1 MTPHARGFGV
11 ISPHADLI
19 RDVLGDLACHVT
31 RSGDESLYE
40 RVVLVDPT
48 NPVRTVTINPLEKVP
63 GIPLEKLVDEFVTV
77 GRRQWKDSWGPRM
90 EDLWRNSLI
99 ALGEAELPLGDLPS
113 FLASQEFRARVL
125 EKVANPITRAYFE
138 RFESLSNR
146 DKITWSEPVSNKMNA
161 FLADSRIRQMLSH
174 PQSSFNLREVM
185 DSGKVLLISTD
196 KGSLGE
202 SSSDLLNGL
211 FLAKIQLAAFS
222 RSDIPESE
230 RVPWILYLDEFQNF
244 VSETFSVTLSEAK
257 AHEAELRPEGKTI
270 TAATNLQNHEHIG
283 NAIYEADHAL
293 NGVLPG
299 WSLSRDSHYQLANRF
314 AWAWKLAD
322 MGLPTILIYL
332 GFLNAAE
339 MKDQGHHFIDHSQWL
354 DCMTAHGTGVVPEEA
369 WERSL
374 LIRSTPLVALI
385 RSADILVAT
394 RPKGVRLF

>member
-1 MTPHARGFGV
+1 MVLKRKDLRGSRLRCLMLTSLSRDHV
-11 ISPHADLI
+11 A
-19 RDVLGDLACHVT
+19 DVLTKLIEPFGEVRPEDHWKPEGFLGPAEAKLGEDLDFLPTESRQILT
-31 RSGDESLYE
+31 RWWLKASRAANTPNWDLVSTCTVRDRRGL
-40 RVVLVDPT
+40 VLV
-48 NPVRTVTINPLEKVP
+48 
-63 GIPLEKLVDEFVTV
+63 
-77 GRRQWKDSWGPRM
+77 
-90 EDLWRNSLI
+90 
-99 ALGEAELPLGDLPS
+99 
-113 FLASQEFRARVL
+113 
-125 EKVANPITRAYFE
+125 
-138 RFESLSNR
+138 
-146 DKITWSEPVSNKMNA
+146 
-161 FLADSRIRQMLSH
+161 
-174 PQSSFNLREVM
+174 
-185 DSGKVLLISTD
+185 
-196 KGSLGE
+196 
-202 SSSDLLNGL
+202 
-211 FLAKIQLAAFS
+211 
-222 RSDIPESE
+222 
-230 RVPWILYLDEFQNF
+230 
-244 VSETFSVTLSEAK
+244 EAK

-394 RPKGVRLF
+394 RPKKVRLF